1 MGERGARIG
10 LRLLEGLGWRRGE
23 QGIEGVGGPE
33 GVIQGGGEMLDG
45 HYRIIK

>member
-1 MGERGARIG
+1 MGEWRASVG
-10 LRLLEGLGWRRGE
+10 LRLLEGLGRRRGE

-45 HYRIIK
+45 HYRGS